1 MNRIKALLLGVAL
14 SGAAL
19 SASAASTYLF
29 DNPENKTYFGARV
42 GVDIS
47 SAANGG
53 GFYSN
58 SPGFSLGAVYNI
70 PVFMNLYFEP
80 GLGIFYN
87 TIGANY
93 WDSFTQEVTNEATG
107 VVEEVDVPYQIDGS
121 IRNFGFRIPLLIG
134 YHFDFTEDIKV
145 NVFTGPQLNLSLV
158 SRYHQNEVR
167 VQDNEEAAWSTSV
180 FGSQGFKH
188 ADLQWKFGVGIS
200 YQKYYLDLSGSWGMT
215 KIMSKPD
222 MSDEAIDDLDFSY
235 TRRDI
240 RRNLF
245 SITLGYNF

>member
-1 MNRIKALLLGVAL
+1 MNRIKVMLLGVAL

-87 TIGANY
+87 TIGANQ
-93 WDSFTQEVTNEATG
+93 WTSFTQEVTNPSTG
-107 VVEEVDVPYQIDGS
+107 VVEDVEVPYQIDGS

-158 SRYHQNEVR
+158 SLIIRTRSRYPATSRLHQAHRCSAPTVSSMPTFSGNSASAFPIR
-167 VQDNEEAAWSTSV
+167 NIISTSAEH
-180 FGSQGFKH
+180 G
-188 ADLQWKFGVGIS
+188 A
-200 YQKYYLDLSGSWGMT
+200 
-215 KIMSKPD
+215 
-222 MSDEAIDDLDFSY
+222 
-235 TRRDI
+235 
-240 RRNLF
+240 
-245 SITLGYNF
+245 

>member
-1 MNRIKALLLGVAL
+1 MNRIKVMLLGVAL

-19 SASAASTYLF
+19 SASAASTHLF

-58 SPGFSLGAVYNI
+58 APGFSLGAIYNI
-70 PVFMNLYFEP
+70 PVFKNFYFEP

-87 TIGANY
+87 TIGANQ
-93 WDSFTQEVTNEATG
+93 WTSFTKEVTNPSTG
-107 VVEEVDVPYQIDGS
+107 VVEDVEVPYQIDGS
-121 IRNFGFRIPLLIG
+121 IRNFGFRIPLMIG

-158 SRYHQNEVR
+158 SRYHQDEVKVR
-167 VQDNEEAAWSTSV
+167 GYESPSSSTSL
-180 FGSQGFKH
+180 FGTNGFKH

-200 YQKYYLDLSGSWGMT
+200 YQKYYLDLSGAWGMT
-215 KIMSKPD
+215 KIMSTSEFAP
-222 MSDEAIDDLDFSY
+222 
-235 TRRDI
+235 RNI